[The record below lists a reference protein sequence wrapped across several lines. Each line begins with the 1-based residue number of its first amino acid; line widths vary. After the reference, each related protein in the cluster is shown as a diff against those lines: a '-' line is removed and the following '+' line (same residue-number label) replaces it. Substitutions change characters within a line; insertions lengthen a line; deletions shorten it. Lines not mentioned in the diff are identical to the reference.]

1 MNRYP
6 RWVNWLVLV
15 IMLLG
20 TLIALPNVFPDD
32 PAVQVR
38 RADGEP
44 VTGTVLTDLE
54 TTLREGGVA
63 FIDSGLEE
71 DAALIRFADFD
82 VQLRANDLLSDAF
95 PAYTVAQTLAPRT
108 PAWLRALGLRPM
120 TLGLDLRGGLH
131 FRFQVD
137 LEGAIQQFLETYES
151 TLRMR
156 FREAN
161 IRTEIS
167 IDGQTLLVSVYDGA
181 ELDRVEEIIRELDD
195 DGSLVDRI
203 LVTPTQVDGR
213 NGYRV
218 ALSEALLRERQD
230 FAVEQNTVTLRNRVN
245 ELGVSEPI
253 VQRQGLDRIL
263 VQLPGIQDSAQA
275 KRLLNATATLEYR
288 PVDMENDFYAAAE
301 RGRAPIGSELYYDRD
316 GQPVLLRRE
325 IIVTGDQ
332 VIDATPGYDRG
343 MPAVF
348 VNLNAAGAR
357 RMLDFTS
364 ENVGRNMAVLFIEE
378 RLDIKERNGEQVI
391 DTTTT
396 ETVISNAVI
405 QGVFSNR
412 FQTSGS
418 MTTTQAQDLA
428 LLLRAGALA
437 TPIVQVEERII
448 GPSLGRDNIEKGW
461 RATIVGYLLVAT
473 FMVIYYRV
481 FGLIANAALIANLI
495 LLIALMSLLPTALT
509 LPGIAGIVLTVGM
522 AVDANVLIYER
533 IREELRNGNSPQAS
547 IRAGYEK
554 AFSSIADGNIT
565 TLIAGIV
572 LFWFGTGPIK
582 GFAVTLSLG
591 IVTSLFTA
599 IVGTRVIVNFL
610 YGRRQ
615 QLKTLSIGGRASH
628 ATA

>member
-1 MNRYP
+1 
-6 RWVNWLVLV
+6 
-15 IMLLG
+15 
-20 TLIALPNVFPDD
+20 
-32 PAVQVR
+32 
-38 RADGEP
+38 
-44 VTGTVLTDLE
+44 
-54 TTLREGGVA
+54 
-63 FIDSGLEE
+63 
-71 DAALIRFADFD
+71 
-82 VQLRANDLLSDAF
+82 
-95 PAYTVAQTLAPRT
+95 
-108 PAWLRALGLRPM
+108 
-120 TLGLDLRGGLH
+120 
-131 FRFQVD
+131 
-137 LEGAIQQFLETYES
+137 
-151 TLRMR
+151 
-156 FREAN
+156 
-161 IRTEIS
+161 
-167 IDGQTLLVSVYDGA
+167 
-181 ELDRVEEIIRELDD
+181 
-195 DGSLVDRI
+195 
-203 LVTPTQVDGR
+203 
-213 NGYRV
+213 
-218 ALSEALLRERQD
+218 
-230 FAVEQNTVTLRNRVN
+230 
-245 ELGVSEPI
+245 
-253 VQRQGLDRIL
+253 
-263 VQLPGIQDSAQA
+263 
-275 KRLLNATATLEYR
+275 
-288 PVDMENDFYAAAE
+288 MENDPYAAAE

-332 VIDATPGYDRG
+332 VVDATPGYDRG
-343 MPAVF
+343 TPAVF

-364 ENVGRNMAVLFIEE
+364 ENVGRYMAVLFIEE
-378 RLDIKERNGEQVI
+378 RLDIKERDGEQVI

-418 MTTTQAQDLA
+418 MTTTQVQDLA

-437 TPIVQVEERII
+437 TPIVQVQERII

-461 RATIVGYLLVAT
+461 QATIAGFLLVAA

-554 AFSSIADGNIT
+554 AFSAIADGNIT
-565 TLIAGIV
+565 TLIAGVV

-591 IVTSLFTA
+591 IITSLFTA

-615 QLKTLSIGGRASH
+615 QLRTLSIGGGVSRA
-628 ATA
+628 TV

>member
-6 RWVNWLVLV
+6 SWVNWLVLV

-32 PAVQVR
+32 PAVQVSR
-38 RADGEP
+38 PDGVP
-44 VTGTVLTDLE
+44 VTATALAELE
-54 TTLREGGVA
+54 ATLREAGIG
-63 FIDSGLEE
+63 FISSSIEE
-71 DAALIRFADFD
+71 NTALIRFVDFD
-82 VQLRANDLLSDAF
+82 VQVRANELLGEAF
-95 PAYTVAQTLAPRT
+95 PAYTAAQTLAPRT

-120 TLGLDLRGGLH
+120 TLGLDLRGGIH
-131 FRFQVD
+131 FVFQVD
-137 LEGAIQQFLETYES
+137 LDGAIQQFLRSYETSLS
-151 TLRMR
+151 TR
-156 FREAN
+156 FREED
-161 IRTEIS
+161 IRNVMD
-167 IDGQTLLVSVYDGA
+167 IDGRTLLVSVYDAA
-181 ELDRVEEIIRELDD
+181 ELDRAEELIRELDD

-203 LVTPTQVDGR
+203 LVTPTQIDGR
-213 NGYRV
+213 AGFRV
-218 ALSEALLRERQD
+218 ALTEVLLRERQD
-230 FAVEQNTVTLRNRVN
+230 FAIEQNTVTLRNRVN

-288 PVDMENDFYAAAE
+288 PTDMENDARAAAE
-301 RGRAPIGSELYYDRD
+301 RGRAPIGSELFYDRD
-316 GQPVLLRRE
+316 GQPILLRRE
-325 IIVTGDQ
+325 VIVTGDQ
-332 VIDATPGYDRG
+332 VTDATPGYSQG
-343 MPAVF
+343 VPAVF
-348 VNLNAAGAR
+348 VNLNPAGAR

-364 ENVGRNMAVLFIEE
+364 QNIGRYMAVLFIEE
-378 RLDIKERNGEQVI
+378 RLDIKERDGEQVI

-418 MTTTQAQDLA
+418 MTTTQAQELA

-461 RATIVGYLLVAT
+461 RATIVGYLLVAA
-473 FMVIYYRV
+473 FMVVYYRV

-495 LLIALMSLLPTALT
+495 LLVALMSLLPTALT

-591 IVTSLFTA
+591 IITSLFTA
-599 IVGTRVIVNFL
+599 IVGTRVIVNFV
-610 YGRRQ
+610 YGRRRE
-615 QLKTLSIGGRASH
+615 LKLLSIGGRASH

>member
-32 PAVQVR
+32 PAVQVSR
-38 RADGEP
+38 PDGVP
-44 VTGTVLTDLE
+44 VTATVLTELE
-54 TTLREGGVA
+54 ATLREAGIG
-63 FIDSGLEE
+63 FISSSIEE
-71 DAALIRFADFD
+71 NTALIRFVDFD
-82 VQLRANDLLSDAF
+82 VQVRANELLGEAF
-95 PAYTVAQTLAPRT
+95 PAYTAAQTLAPRT

-120 TLGLDLRGGLH
+120 TLGLDLRGGIH
-131 FRFQVD
+131 FVFQVD
-137 LEGAIQQFLETYES
+137 LDGAIQQFLRSYETSLS
-151 TLRMR
+151 TR
-156 FREAN
+156 FRAED
-161 IRTEIS
+161 IRNVMD
-167 IDGQTLLVSVYDGA
+167 IDGRTLLVSVYDAA
-181 ELDRVEEIIRELDD
+181 ELDRAEELIRELDD

-203 LVTPTQVDGR
+203 LVTPTQIDGR
-213 NGYRV
+213 AGFRV
-218 ALSEALLRERQD
+218 ALTEVLLRERQD
-230 FAVEQNTVTLRNRVN
+230 FAIEQNTVTLRNRVN

-288 PVDMENDFYAAAE
+288 PTDMENDARAAAE
-301 RGRAPIGSELYYDRD
+301 RGRAPIGSELFYDRD
-316 GQPVLLRRE
+316 GQPILLRRE
-325 IIVTGDQ
+325 VIVTGDQ
-332 VIDATPGYDRG
+332 VTDATPGYSQG
-343 MPAVF
+343 VPAVF
-348 VNLNAAGAR
+348 VNLNPAGAR

-364 ENVGRNMAVLFIEE
+364 QNIGRYMAVLFIEE
-378 RLDIKERNGEQVI
+378 RLDIKERDGEQVI

-461 RATIVGYLLVAT
+461 RATIVGYLLVAA
-473 FMVIYYRV
+473 FMVVYYRV

-495 LLIALMSLLPTALT
+495 LLVALMSLLPTALT

-591 IVTSLFTA
+591 IITSLFTA

-610 YGRRQ
+610 YGRRRE
-615 QLKTLSIGGRASH
+615 LKRLSIGGRASH

>member
-32 PAVQVR
+32 PAVQVSR
-38 RADGEP
+38 PDGVP
-44 VTGTVLTDLE
+44 VTATVLTELE
-54 TTLREGGVA
+54 ATLREAGIG
-63 FIDSGLEE
+63 FISSSIEE
-71 DAALIRFADFD
+71 NTALIRFVDFD
-82 VQLRANDLLSDAF
+82 VQVRANELLGEAF
-95 PAYTVAQTLAPRT
+95 PAYTAAQTLAPRT

-120 TLGLDLRGGLH
+120 TLGLDLRGGIH
-131 FRFQVD
+131 FVFQVD
-137 LEGAIQQFLETYES
+137 LDGAIQQFLRSYETSLS
-151 TLRMR
+151 TR
-156 FREAN
+156 FREED
-161 IRTEIS
+161 IRNVMD
-167 IDGQTLLVSVYDGA
+167 IDGRTLLVSVYDAA
-181 ELDRVEEIIRELDD
+181 ELDRAEELIRELDD

-203 LVTPTQVDGR
+203 LVTPTQIDGR
-213 NGYRV
+213 AGFRV
-218 ALSEALLRERQD
+218 ALTEVLLRERQD
-230 FAVEQNTVTLRNRVN
+230 FAIEQNTVTLRNRVN

-288 PVDMENDFYAAAE
+288 PTDMENDARAAAE
-301 RGRAPIGSELYYDRD
+301 RGRAPIGSELFYDRD
-316 GQPVLLRRE
+316 GQPILLRRE
-325 IIVTGDQ
+325 VIVTGDQ
-332 VIDATPGYDRG
+332 VTDATPGYSQG
-343 MPAVF
+343 VPAVF
-348 VNLNAAGAR
+348 VNLNPAGAR

-364 ENVGRNMAVLFIEE
+364 QNIGRYMAVLFIEE
-378 RLDIKERNGEQVI
+378 RLDIKERDGEQVI

-396 ETVISNAVI
+396 QTVISNAVI

-418 MTTTQAQDLA
+418 MTTTQAQELA

-461 RATIVGYLLVAT
+461 RATIVGYLLVAA
-473 FMVIYYRV
+473 FMVVYYRV

-495 LLIALMSLLPTALT
+495 LLVALMSLLPTALT

-591 IVTSLFTA
+591 IITSLFTA

-610 YGRRQ
+610 YGRRRE
-615 QLKTLSIGGRASH
+615 LKRLSIGGRASH